1 MTMVERLVRLFDNPL
16 IVKDGVSRMRSW
28 RAPLVLTLYLGL
40 LGLFGYAVF
49 VLQIVLSA
57 SDRSGAAQIGGVVF
71 ETMAFMQ
78 LSLVALFAPALAA
91 GAISGERER
100 QTFDVLLV
108 SRLSALSIV
117 WGKLVAS
124 VAFMLLLILAA
135 LPLFA
140 AVFLFGGID
149 FEQFVI
155 TQLLTVTTAVSIAAV
170 SLFLSAAFG
179 RTLSSTVAA
188 YGVAFAGM
196 VGTLI
201 GGALMSVGL
210 IGRTAGLAA
219 PNADVHPLEFANP
232 FYALLIVLNNPNGA
246 PMHVGRLMQLLS
258 FLPGPP
264 SNLGPLI
271 EPWVATILIQIV
283 LVTLSVAGAVH
294 LVQHRRAYV
303 PPRPIEPVPMVE
315 PAQAGGES

>member
-1 MTMVERLVRLFDNPL
+1 MLERLMRLFDNPL
-16 IVKDGVSRMRSW
+16 VVKDGVSRMRSW
-28 RAPLVLTLYLGL
+28 RAPLVLTLYLGV
-40 LGLFGYAVF
+40 LGLFGYSVF
-49 VLQIVLSA
+49 VALIVISS
-57 SDRSGAAQIGGVVF
+57 SDRSGAAQIGGIVF

-124 VAFMLLLILAA
+124 VAFMLLLILSA

-155 TQLLTVTTAVSIAAV
+155 TQLLTVSTAVSIGAV
-170 SLFLSAAFG
+170 SLLLSAMFR
-179 RTLSSTVAA
+179 RTLPSTVVA

-196 VGTLI
+196 IGTLVA
-201 GGALMSVGL
+201 GALF
-210 IGRTAGLAA
+210 TFALAA
-219 PNADVHPLEFANP
+219 RGLGGSSLSAPAGDYHPFLFANP
-232 FYALLIVLNNPNGA
+232 FY
-246 PMHVGRLMQLLS
+246 
-258 FLPGPP
+258 
-264 SNLGPLI
+264 
-271 EPWVATILIQIV
+271 
-283 LVTLSVAGAVH
+283 
-294 LVQHRRAYV
+294 
-303 PPRPIEPVPMVE
+303 
-315 PAQAGGES
+315 